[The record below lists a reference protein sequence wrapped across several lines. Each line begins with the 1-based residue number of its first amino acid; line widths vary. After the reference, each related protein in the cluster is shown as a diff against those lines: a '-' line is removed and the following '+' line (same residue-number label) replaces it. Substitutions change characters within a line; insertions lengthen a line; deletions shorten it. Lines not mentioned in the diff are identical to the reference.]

1 MFLLSL
7 PIDNQNIMDKEAKDF
22 LLREELERHLES
34 MSNVANGI
42 DPRQASKVVHPAP
55 VIMMSALM
63 GVFANCQTWN
73 EIADFAEARIDFL
86 RTFFPGL
93 EESPSHDTIRRFF
106 CLVNPIALENSYRS
120 WALSMRK
127 SMGMHLGQDAI
138 EELDEQEKADLGRQ
152 IAIDGK
158 TNSKA
163 MNERGKYDSEGFRI
177 NDTIPKPMEKLHI
190 VSAFLVDQ
198 CLSIGQEKVD
208 SKENE
213 IIAIPRLL
221 DSLELHDGDV
231 VTIDAIGTQK
241 DIVSKIIEKQ
251 ANYLLEV
258 KGNQPSLMER
268 IQDAMETIKRYRE
281 CEYVKEFTERV
292 ESHGLIVNRTCRTC
306 SDIYFL
312 GNIFREWEGIKTFG
326 CIDNWRID
334 KATGEDVT
342 ERHYF
347 ITSLENDP
355 KRILKFK
362 RKHWG
367 IENGLH
373 WQLDVTFNEDD
384 DRKRKNSA
392 QNYSLITKMTLN
404 ILKNHQHKDKKASIK
419 RKRMKAAWD
428 EDYLKS
434 LLIHW
439 LKAF

>member
-1 MFLLSL
+1 
-7 PIDNQNIMDKEAKDF
+7 MDKAVKDF
-22 LLREELERHLES
+22 LLRDDLERHLES
-34 MSNVANGI
+34 MSNAVNGI
-42 DPRQASKVVHPAP
+42 DPRQASKVIHPAP

-73 EIADFAEARIDFL
+73 EIADFAEARLDFL
-86 RTFFPGL
+86 RSFFPTL

-106 CLVNPIALENSYRS
+106 CLVSPSLLENSYRK
-120 WALSMRK
+120 WALSMREN
-127 SMGMHLGQDAI
+127 MGIHLQQDDTG
-138 EELDEQEKADLGRQ
+138 EVDEQQKEDFGRQ

-158 TNSKA
+158 TISKG

-177 NDTIPKPMEKLHI
+177 QEKNPKPMEKLHLL
-190 VSAFLVDQ
+190 SAFLVDQ
-198 CLSIGQEKVD
+198 CLSLGQEKVD

-221 DSLELHDGDV
+221 DSLELHEGDV
-231 VTIDAIGTQK
+231 ITIDAIGTQK
-241 DIVSKIIEKQ
+241 DIVSQIVEKQ
-251 ANYLLEV
+251 ADYLLEV
-258 KGNQPSLMER
+258 KGNQPALMEG
-268 IQDAMETIKRYRE
+268 IEVAMEAVRKYHE
-281 CEYVKEFTERV
+281 SEYVKEFSER
-292 ESHGLIVNRTCRTC
+292 EEGHGLIVNRTCRTC
-306 SDIYFL
+306 SDVYFL
-312 GNIFREWEGIKTFG
+312 GRIFKQWEGIRTFG
-326 CIDNWRID
+326 YIDNWRID
-334 KATGEDVT
+334 KATGKDVT

-434 LLIHW
+434 LLIAW

>member
-1 MFLLSL
+1 
-7 PIDNQNIMDKEAKDF
+7 MDKTAKDF
-22 LLREELERHLES
+22 LLREKLERHLGS
-34 MSNVANGI
+34 MSNVVNGI
-42 DPRQASKVVHPAP
+42 DPRQASKVIHPAP

-73 EIADFAEARIDFL
+73 EIADFAEARLDFL
-86 RTFFPGL
+86 RSFFPTL

-106 CLVNPIALENSYRS
+106 CLVSSSLLENSYRK
-120 WALSMRK
+120 WALSMREN
-127 SMGMHLGQDAI
+127 MGIHLEQDDAQ
-138 EELDEQEKADLGRQ
+138 EADEQQKEDFGRQ

-158 TNSKA
+158 TISKG

-177 NDTIPKPMEKLHI
+177 QEKNPKPMEKLHL

-198 CLSIGQEKVD
+198 CLSLGQEKVD

-221 DSLELHDGDV
+221 DCLELHEGDII
-231 VTIDAIGTQK
+231 TIDAIGTQK
-241 DIVSKIIEKQ
+241 DIVSQIIEKQ
-251 ANYLLEV
+251 ADYLLEV
-258 KGNQPSLMER
+258 KGNQPTLMES
-268 IQDAMETIKRYRE
+268 IEVAMEAVREYHE
-281 CEYVKEFTERV
+281 CEYVKEFSER
-292 ESHGLIVNRTCRTC
+292 EEGHGLIVNRTCRTC
-306 SDIYFL
+306 SDVYFL
-312 GNIFREWEGIKTFG
+312 GRIFKQWEGIRTFG
-326 CIDNWRID
+326 YIDNWRID
-334 KATGEDVT
+334 KSTGEDVT

-392 QNYSLITKMTLN
+392 QNYSLIAKMTLN

-434 LLIHW
+434 LLITW

>member
-1 MFLLSL
+1 
-7 PIDNQNIMDKEAKDF
+7 MDKTAKDF
-22 LLREELERHLES
+22 LLREKLERHLES
-34 MSNVANGI
+34 MSNVVNGI
-42 DPRQASKVVHPAP
+42 DPRQASKVIHPAP

-73 EIADFAEARIDFL
+73 EIADFAEARLDFL
-86 RTFFPGL
+86 RSFFPTL

-106 CLVNPIALENSYRS
+106 CLVSSSLLENSYRK
-120 WALSMRK
+120 WALSMREN
-127 SMGMHLGQDAI
+127 MGIHLEQDDAQ
-138 EELDEQEKADLGRQ
+138 EADEQQKEDFGRQ

-158 TNSKA
+158 TISKG
-163 MNERGKYDSEGFRI
+163 MNERGKYDNEGFRI
-177 NDTIPKPMEKLHI
+177 QEKNPKPMEKLHL

-198 CLSIGQEKVD
+198 CLSLGQEKVD

-221 DSLELHDGDV
+221 DCLELHEGDII
-231 VTIDAIGTQK
+231 TIDAIGTQK
-241 DIVSKIIEKQ
+241 DIVSQIIEKQ
-251 ANYLLEV
+251 ADYLLEV
-258 KGNQPSLMER
+258 KGNQPTLMES
-268 IQDAMETIKRYRE
+268 IEVAMEAVREYHE
-281 CEYVKEFTERV
+281 CEYVKEFSER
-292 ESHGLIVNRTCRTC
+292 EEGHGLIVNRTCRTC
-306 SDIYFL
+306 SDVYFL
-312 GNIFREWEGIKTFG
+312 GRIFKQWEGIRTFG
-326 CIDNWRID
+326 YIDNWRID
-334 KATGEDVT
+334 KSTGEDVT

-392 QNYSLITKMTLN
+392 QNYSLIAKMTLN

-434 LLIHW
+434 LLIAW

>member
-1 MFLLSL
+1 
-7 PIDNQNIMDKEAKDF
+7 MDKTAKDF
-22 LLREELERHLES
+22 LLREKLERHLES
-34 MSNVANGI
+34 MSNVVNGI
-42 DPRQASKVVHPAP
+42 DPRQASKVIHPAP

-73 EIADFAEARIDFL
+73 EIADFAEARLDFL
-86 RTFFPGL
+86 RSFFPTL

-106 CLVNPIALENSYRS
+106 CLVSSSLLENSYRK
-120 WALSMRK
+120 WALSMREN
-127 SMGMHLGQDAI
+127 MGIHLEQDDAQ
-138 EELDEQEKADLGRQ
+138 EADEQQKEDFGRQ

-158 TNSKA
+158 TISKG

-177 NDTIPKPMEKLHI
+177 QKKNPKPMEKLHL

-198 CLSIGQEKVD
+198 CLSLGQEKVD

-221 DSLELHDGDV
+221 DCLELHEGDII
-231 VTIDAIGTQK
+231 TIDAIGTQK
-241 DIVSKIIEKQ
+241 DIVSQIIEKQ
-251 ANYLLEV
+251 ADYLLEV
-258 KGNQPSLMER
+258 KGNQPTLMES
-268 IQDAMETIKRYRE
+268 IEVAMEAVREYHE
-281 CEYVKEFTERV
+281 CEYVKEFSER
-292 ESHGLIVNRTCRTC
+292 EEGHGLIVNRTCRTC
-306 SDIYFL
+306 SDVYFL
-312 GNIFREWEGIKTFG
+312 GRIFKQWEGIRTFG
-326 CIDNWRID
+326 YIDNWRID
-334 KATGEDVT
+334 KSTGEDVK

-392 QNYSLITKMTLN
+392 QNYSLIAKMTLN

-434 LLIHW
+434 LLMTW

>member
-1 MFLLSL
+1 MNR
-7 PIDNQNIMDKEAKDF
+7 IAKDF
-22 LLREELERHLES
+22 LLREELERHIES
-34 MSNVANGI
+34 MSEVVNDI
-42 DPRQASKVVHPAP
+42 DPRQLSKVVHPAP

-73 EIADFAEARIDFL
+73 EIADFAEARLDFL

-93 EESPSHDTIRRFF
+93 KESPSHDTIRRFF
-106 CLVNPIALENSYRS
+106 CLVNPAALEGSYRN
-120 WALSMRK
+120 WALSMRE
-127 SMGMHLGQDAI
+127 SMEMHLDPNRI
-138 EELDEQEKADLGRQ
+138 EELDEQEKADFGRQ

-177 NDTIPKPMEKLHI
+177 NDINSKPMEKLHI

-198 CLSIGQEKVD
+198 CLSIGQEKVE

-213 IIAIPRLL
+213 IVAIPRLL
-221 DSLELHDGDV
+221 DSLELHEGDV

-241 DIVSKIIEKQ
+241 EIVTKIIDKQ
-251 ANYLLEV
+251 ADYLLEV
-258 KGNQPSLMER
+258 KGNQPSLMES
-268 IQDAMETIKRYRE
+268 IQDAMEAVKRYRE
-281 CEYVKEFTERV
+281 CEYVKEFTQRD

-306 SDIYFL
+306 SDLYLL
-312 GNIFREWEGIKTFG
+312 GRIFKEWKGIKTFG
-326 CIDNWRID
+326 YIDNWRID

-384 DRKRKNSA
+384 DRKRKISA

-404 ILKNHQHKDKKASIK
+404 VLKNHQHKDKKASIK
-419 RKRMKAAWD
+419 RKRMKAAWE

-434 LLIHW
+434 LLIDW
-439 LKAF
+439 IKAF

>member
-1 MFLLSL
+1 
-7 PIDNQNIMDKEAKDF
+7 MDKTAKDF
-22 LLREELERHLES
+22 LLRDDLERHLES
-34 MSNVANGI
+34 MSNAVNGI
-42 DPRQASKVVHPAP
+42 DPRQASKVIHPAP

-73 EIADFAEARIDFL
+73 EIADFAEARLDFL
-86 RTFFPGL
+86 RSFFPTL

-106 CLVNPIALENSYRS
+106 CLVSPSLLENSYRK
-120 WALSMRK
+120 WALSMREN
-127 SMGMHLGQDAI
+127 MGIHL
-138 EELDEQEKADLGRQ
+138 ELDDTGEVDEQQKEDFGRQ

-158 TNSKA
+158 TISKG

-177 NDTIPKPMEKLHI
+177 QEKNPKPMEKLHLL
-190 VSAFLVDQ
+190 SAFLVDQ
-198 CLSIGQEKVD
+198 CLSLGQEKVD

-221 DSLELHDGDV
+221 DSLELHEGDV
-231 VTIDAIGTQK
+231 ITIDAIGTQK
-241 DIVSKIIEKQ
+241 DIVSQIIEKQ
-251 ANYLLEV
+251 ADYLLEV
-258 KGNQPSLMER
+258 KGNQPALMEG
-268 IQDAMETIKRYRE
+268 IEVAMEAVRKYHE
-281 CEYVKEFTERV
+281 SEYVKEFSER
-292 ESHGLIVNRTCRTC
+292 EEGHGLIVNRTCRTC
-306 SDIYFL
+306 SDVYFL
-312 GNIFREWEGIKTFG
+312 GKIFKQWEGIRTFG
-326 CIDNWRID
+326 YIDNWRID
-334 KATGEDVT
+334 KATGKDVT

-355 KRILKFK
+355 QRILKFK

-434 LLIHW
+434 LLIAW

>member
-1 MFLLSL
+1 
-7 PIDNQNIMDKEAKDF
+7 MDKTAKDF
-22 LLREELERHLES
+22 LLRDDLERHLES
-34 MSNVANGI
+34 MSNAVNGI
-42 DPRQASKVVHPAP
+42 DPRQASKVIHPAP

-73 EIADFAEARIDFL
+73 EIADFAEARLDFL
-86 RTFFPGL
+86 RSFFPTL

-106 CLVNPIALENSYRS
+106 CLVSPSLLENSYRK
-120 WALSMRK
+120 WALSMREN
-127 SMGMHLGQDAI
+127 MGIHLGLDDKG
-138 EELDEQEKADLGRQ
+138 EVDEQQKEDLGRQ

-158 TNSKA
+158 TISKG

-177 NDTIPKPMEKLHI
+177 QEKNPKPMEKLHL

-198 CLSIGQEKVD
+198 CLSLGQEKVD

-221 DSLELHDGDV
+221 DCLELHEGDII
-231 VTIDAIGTQK
+231 TIDAIGTQK
-241 DIVSKIIEKQ
+241 DIVSQIIEKQ
-251 ANYLLEV
+251 ADYLLEV
-258 KGNQPSLMER
+258 KGNQPTLMES
-268 IQDAMETIKRYRE
+268 IEVAMEAVREYHE
-281 CEYVKEFTERV
+281 CEYVKEFSER
-292 ESHGLIVNRTCRTC
+292 EEGHGLIVNRTCRTC
-306 SDIYFL
+306 SDVYFL
-312 GNIFREWEGIKTFG
+312 GRIFKQWEGIRTFG
-326 CIDNWRID
+326 YIDNWRID
-334 KATGEDVT
+334 KSTGEDVT

-392 QNYSLITKMTLN
+392 QNYSLIAKMTLN

-428 EDYLKS
+428 ENYLKI
-434 LLIHW
+434 LLIDW

>member
-1 MFLLSL
+1 
-7 PIDNQNIMDKEAKDF
+7 MDKTTKDF
-22 LLREELERHLES
+22 LLRDDFERHLES
-34 MSNVANGI
+34 MSNAVNGI
-42 DPRQASKVVHPAP
+42 DPRQASKVIHPAP

-73 EIADFAEARIDFL
+73 EIADFAEARLDFL
-86 RTFFPGL
+86 RSFFPAL
-93 EESPSHDTIRRFF
+93 KESPSHDTIRRFF
-106 CLVNPIALENSYRS
+106 CLVSPSLLENSYRK
-120 WALSMRK
+120 WALSMREN
-127 SMGMHLGQDAI
+127 MGIHLEQDDTG
-138 EELDEQEKADLGRQ
+138 EVDEQQKEDFGRQ

-158 TNSKA
+158 TISKG

-177 NDTIPKPMEKLHI
+177 QEKNPKPMEKLHLL
-190 VSAFLVDQ
+190 SAFLVDQ
-198 CLSIGQEKVD
+198 CLSLGQEKVD

-221 DSLELHDGDV
+221 DSLELHEGDV
-231 VTIDAIGTQK
+231 ITIDAIGTQK
-241 DIVSKIIEKQ
+241 EIVSQIVGKQ
-251 ANYLLEV
+251 ADYLLEV
-258 KGNQPSLMER
+258 KGNQPALMEG
-268 IQDAMETIKRYRE
+268 IKVAMEAVKKYHE
-281 CEYVKEFTERV
+281 SEYVKEFSER
-292 ESHGLIVNRTCRTC
+292 EEGHGLIVNRTCRTC
-306 SDIYFL
+306 SDVYFL
-312 GNIFREWEGIKTFG
+312 GRIFRQWEGIRTFG
-326 CIDNWRID
+326 YIDNWRID
-334 KATGEDVT
+334 KATGKDVT

-434 LLIHW
+434 LLIAW

>member
-1 MFLLSL
+1 
-7 PIDNQNIMDKEAKDF
+7 MDKTAKDF
-22 LLREELERHLES
+22 LLREKLERHLES
-34 MSNVANGI
+34 MSNVVNGI
-42 DPRQASKVVHPAP
+42 DPRQASKVIHPAP

-73 EIADFAEARIDFL
+73 EIADFAEARLDFL
-86 RTFFPGL
+86 RSFFPTL

-106 CLVNPIALENSYRS
+106 CLVSSSLLENSYRK
-120 WALSMRK
+120 WALSMREN
-127 SMGMHLGQDAI
+127 MGIHLEQDDTG
-138 EELDEQEKADLGRQ
+138 EVDEQQKEDFGRQ

-158 TNSKA
+158 TISKG

-177 NDTIPKPMEKLHI
+177 QEKNPKPMEKLHL

-198 CLSIGQEKVD
+198 CLSLGQEKVD

-221 DSLELHDGDV
+221 DCLELHEGDII
-231 VTIDAIGTQK
+231 TIDAIGTQK
-241 DIVSKIIEKQ
+241 DIVSQIIEKQ
-251 ANYLLEV
+251 ADYLLEV
-258 KGNQPSLMER
+258 KGNQPTLMES
-268 IQDAMETIKRYRE
+268 IEVAMEAVREYHE
-281 CEYVKEFTERV
+281 CEYVKEFSER
-292 ESHGLIVNRTCRTC
+292 EEGHGLIVNRTCRTC
-306 SDIYFL
+306 SDVYFL
-312 GNIFREWEGIKTFG
+312 GRIFKQWEGIRTFG
-326 CIDNWRID
+326 YIDNWRID
-334 KATGEDVT
+334 KSTGEDVT

-392 QNYSLITKMTLN
+392 QNYSLIAKMTLN

-434 LLIHW
+434 LIIAW

>member
-1 MFLLSL
+1 
-7 PIDNQNIMDKEAKDF
+7 MDKTAKDF
-22 LLREELERHLES
+22 LLRDDLERHLES
-34 MSNVANGI
+34 MSNAVNGI
-42 DPRQASKVVHPAP
+42 DPRQASKVIHPAP

-73 EIADFAEARIDFL
+73 EIADFAEARLDFL
-86 RTFFPGL
+86 RSFFPTL

-106 CLVNPIALENSYRS
+106 CLVSPSLLENSYRK
-120 WALSMRK
+120 WALSMREN
-127 SMGMHLGQDAI
+127 MGIHLQQDDTG
-138 EELDEQEKADLGRQ
+138 EVDEQQKEDFGRQ

-158 TNSKA
+158 TISKG

-177 NDTIPKPMEKLHI
+177 QEKNPKPMEKLHLL
-190 VSAFLVDQ
+190 SAFLVDQ
-198 CLSIGQEKVD
+198 CLSLGQEKVD

-221 DSLELHDGDV
+221 DCLELHEGDII
-231 VTIDAIGTQK
+231 TIDAIGTQK
-241 DIVSKIIEKQ
+241 DIVSQIVEKQ
-251 ANYLLEV
+251 ADYLLEV
-258 KGNQPSLMER
+258 KGNQPALMEG
-268 IQDAMETIKRYRE
+268 IEVAMEAVKKYRE
-281 CEYVKEFTERV
+281 SEYVKEFSER
-292 ESHGLIVNRTCRTC
+292 EEGHGLIVNRTCRTC
-306 SDIYFL
+306 SDVYFL
-312 GNIFREWEGIKTFG
+312 GRIFKQWEGIRTFG
-326 CIDNWRID
+326 YIDNWRID
-334 KATGEDVT
+334 KSTGEDVT

-392 QNYSLITKMTLN
+392 QNYSLIAKMTLN

-434 LLIHW
+434 LLITW

>member
-1 MFLLSL
+1 MSRV
-7 PIDNQNIMDKEAKDF
+7 AKDF
-22 LLREELERHLES
+22 LLREELERHIES
-34 MSNVANGI
+34 MSEVVNDI
-42 DPRQASKVVHPAP
+42 DPRQLSKVVHPAP

-73 EIADFAEARIDFL
+73 EIADFAEARLDFL

-93 EESPSHDTIRRFF
+93 KESPSHDTIRRFF
-106 CLVNPIALENSYRS
+106 CLVNPAALEGSYRN
-120 WALSMRK
+120 WAMSMRE
-127 SMGMHLGQDAI
+127 SMEMHLAPNRI
-138 EELDEQEKADLGRQ
+138 EELDEQEKADFGRQ

-177 NDTIPKPMEKLHI
+177 NDINSKPMEKLHI

-198 CLSIGQEKVD
+198 CLSIGQEKVE

-213 IIAIPRLL
+213 IVAIPRLL
-221 DSLELHDGDV
+221 DSLELHEGDV

-241 DIVSKIIEKQ
+241 EIVTKIIDKQ
-251 ANYLLEV
+251 ADYLLEV
-258 KGNQPSLMER
+258 KGNQPSLMES
-268 IQDAMETIKRYRE
+268 IQDAMEAVKRYRE
-281 CEYVKEFTERV
+281 CEYVKEFTQRD

-306 SDIYFL
+306 SDLYFL
-312 GNIFREWEGIKTFG
+312 GRIFKEWEGIKTFG
-326 CIDNWRID
+326 YIDNWRID

-347 ITSLENDP
+347 ITSLGNDP

-373 WQLDVTFNEDD
+373 WQLDVTFNEDN
-384 DRKRKNSA
+384 DRKRKISA

-404 ILKNHQHKDKKASIK
+404 VLKNHQHKDKKASIK
-419 RKRMKAAWD
+419 RKRMKAAWE

-434 LLIHW
+434 LLIDW
-439 LKAF
+439 IKAF

>member
-1 MFLLSL
+1 M
-7 PIDNQNIMDKEAKDF
+7 NKTAKDF
-22 LLREELERHLES
+22 LVREKLERHLES
-34 MSNVANGI
+34 MSNVVNGI
-42 DPRQASKVVHPAP
+42 DPRQASKVIHPAP

-73 EIADFAEARIDFL
+73 EIADFAEARLDFL
-86 RTFFPGL
+86 RSFFPTL

-106 CLVNPIALENSYRS
+106 CLVSSSLLENSYRK
-120 WALSMRK
+120 WALSMREN
-127 SMGMHLGQDAI
+127 MGIHLEQDDAQ
-138 EELDEQEKADLGRQ
+138 EADEQQKEDFGRQ

-158 TNSKA
+158 TISKG
-163 MNERGKYDSEGFRI
+163 MNERGKYDSEGVRI
-177 NDTIPKPMEKLHI
+177 QEKTPKPMEKLHL

-198 CLSIGQEKVD
+198 CLSLGQEKVD

-221 DSLELHDGDV
+221 DCLELHEGDII
-231 VTIDAIGTQK
+231 TIDAIGTQK
-241 DIVSKIIEKQ
+241 DIVSQIIEKQ
-251 ANYLLEV
+251 ADYLLEV
-258 KGNQPSLMER
+258 KGNQPTLMES
-268 IQDAMETIKRYRE
+268 IEVAMEAVREYHE
-281 CEYVKEFTERV
+281 CEYVKEFSER
-292 ESHGLIVNRTCRTC
+292 EEGHGLIVNRTCRTC
-306 SDIYFL
+306 SDVYFL
-312 GNIFREWEGIKTFG
+312 GRIFKQWEGIRTFG
-326 CIDNWRID
+326 YIDNWRID
-334 KATGEDVT
+334 KSTGEDVT

-392 QNYSLITKMTLN
+392 QNYSLIAKMTLN

-434 LLIHW
+434 LLMTW

>member
-1 MFLLSL
+1 
-7 PIDNQNIMDKEAKDF
+7 MDKTAKDF
-22 LLREELERHLES
+22 LLREKLERHLES
-34 MSNVANGI
+34 MSNVVNGI
-42 DPRQASKVVHPAP
+42 DPRQASKVIHPAP

-73 EIADFAEARIDFL
+73 EIADFAEARLDFL
-86 RTFFPGL
+86 RSFFPTL

-106 CLVNPIALENSYRS
+106 CLVSSSLLENSYRK
-120 WALSMRK
+120 WALSMREN
-127 SMGMHLGQDAI
+127 MGIHLEQDDTG
-138 EELDEQEKADLGRQ
+138 EVDEQQKEDFGRQ

-158 TNSKA
+158 TISKG

-177 NDTIPKPMEKLHI
+177 QEKNPKPMEKLHL

-198 CLSIGQEKVD
+198 CLSLGQEKVD

-221 DSLELHDGDV
+221 DCLELHEGDII
-231 VTIDAIGTQK
+231 TIDAIGTQK
-241 DIVSKIIEKQ
+241 DIVSQIIEKQ
-251 ANYLLEV
+251 ADYLLEV
-258 KGNQPSLMER
+258 KGNQPTLMES
-268 IQDAMETIKRYRE
+268 IEVAMEAVREYHE
-281 CEYVKEFTERV
+281 CEYVKEFSER
-292 ESHGLIVNRTCRTC
+292 EEGHGLIVNRTCRTC
-306 SDIYFL
+306 SDVYFL
-312 GNIFREWEGIKTFG
+312 GRIFKQWEGIRTFG
-326 CIDNWRID
+326 YIDNWRID
-334 KATGEDVT
+334 KSTGEDVT

-392 QNYSLITKMTLN
+392 QNYSLIAKMTLN

-434 LLIHW
+434 LLMTW

>member
-1 MFLLSL
+1 
-7 PIDNQNIMDKEAKDF
+7 MDKIAKDF
-22 LLREELERHLES
+22 LLQEELEKHIES
-34 MSNVANGI
+34 MSEVVNGI
-42 DPRQASKVVHPAP
+42 DPRQSSKVIHPAP

-63 GVFANCQTWN
+63 GVFSNCQTWN
-73 EIADFAEARIDFL
+73 EIADFAEARIGFL
-86 RTFFPGL
+86 RTFFPEL
-93 EESPSHDTIRRFF
+93 KESPSHDTIRRFF
-106 CLVNPIALENSYRS
+106 CLVSHVALENSYRA
-120 WALSMRK
+120 WALSMREN
-127 SMGMHLGQDAI
+127 MGMCPDPNRI
-138 EELDEQEKADLGRQ
+138 KELDEQEKADFGRQ

-177 NDTIPKPMEKLHI
+177 NDKNPKPMEKLHI

-198 CLSIGQEKVD
+198 CLSIGQEKVE

-213 IIAIPRLL
+213 IVAIPRLL
-221 DSLELHDGDV
+221 DSLELHEGDV

-241 DIVSKIIEKQ
+241 EIVTKIIDKQ
-251 ANYLLEV
+251 ADYLLEV
-258 KGNQPSLMER
+258 KGNQPSLMES
-268 IQDAMETIKRYRE
+268 IQDAMEAVKRYRE
-281 CEYVKEFTERV
+281 CEYVKEFTQRD

-306 SDIYFL
+306 SDLYFL
-312 GNIFREWEGIKTFG
+312 GRIFKEWEGIKTFG
-326 CIDNWRID
+326 YIDNWRID

-404 ILKNHQHKDKKASIK
+404 VLKNHQHKDKKASVK

-434 LLIHW
+434 LLIAW

>member
-1 MFLLSL
+1 
-7 PIDNQNIMDKEAKDF
+7 MDKTAKDF
-22 LLREELERHLES
+22 LLREKLERHLES
-34 MSNVANGI
+34 MSNVVNGI
-42 DPRQASKVVHPAP
+42 DPRQASKVIHPAP

-73 EIADFAEARIDFL
+73 EIADFAEARLDFL
-86 RTFFPGL
+86 RSFFPTL

-106 CLVNPIALENSYRS
+106 CLVSSSLLENSYRK
-120 WALSMRK
+120 WALSMREN
-127 SMGMHLGQDAI
+127 MGIHLEQDDAQ
-138 EELDEQEKADLGRQ
+138 EADEQQKEDFGRQ

-158 TNSKA
+158 TISKG

-177 NDTIPKPMEKLHI
+177 QEKNPKPMEKLHL

-198 CLSIGQEKVD
+198 CLSLGQEKVD

-221 DSLELHDGDV
+221 DCLELHEGDII
-231 VTIDAIGTQK
+231 TIDAIGTQK
-241 DIVSKIIEKQ
+241 DIVSQIIEKQ
-251 ANYLLEV
+251 ADYLLEV
-258 KGNQPSLMER
+258 KGNQPTLMES
-268 IQDAMETIKRYRE
+268 IEVAMEAVREYHE
-281 CEYVKEFTERV
+281 CEYVKEFSER
-292 ESHGLIVNRTCRTC
+292 EEGHGLIVNRTCRTC
-306 SDIYFL
+306 SDVYFL
-312 GNIFREWEGIKTFG
+312 GRIFKQWEGIRTFG
-326 CIDNWRID
+326 YIDNWRID
-334 KATGEDVT
+334 KSTGEDVT

-392 QNYSLITKMTLN
+392 QNYSLIAKMTLN

-434 LLIHW
+434 LLMTW

>member
-1 MFLLSL
+1 
-7 PIDNQNIMDKEAKDF
+7 MDKTAKDF
-22 LLREELERHLES
+22 LLREKLERHLES
-34 MSNVANGI
+34 MSNVVNGI
-42 DPRQASKVVHPAP
+42 DPRQASKVIHPAP

-73 EIADFAEARIDFL
+73 EIADFAEARLDFL
-86 RTFFPGL
+86 RSFFPTL

-106 CLVNPIALENSYRS
+106 CLVSSSLLENSYRK
-120 WALSMRK
+120 WALSMREN
-127 SMGMHLGQDAI
+127 MGIHLEQDDAQ
-138 EELDEQEKADLGRQ
+138 EADEQQKEDFGRQ

-158 TNSKA
+158 TISKG
-163 MNERGKYDSEGFRI
+163 MNERGKYDNEGFRI
-177 NDTIPKPMEKLHI
+177 QEKNPKPMEKLHL

-198 CLSIGQEKVD
+198 CLSLGQEKVD

-221 DSLELHDGDV
+221 DCLELHEGDII
-231 VTIDAIGTQK
+231 TIDAIGTQK
-241 DIVSKIIEKQ
+241 DIVSQIIEKQ
-251 ANYLLEV
+251 ADYLLEV
-258 KGNQPSLMER
+258 KGNQPTLMES
-268 IQDAMETIKRYRE
+268 IEVAMEAVREYHE
-281 CEYVKEFTERV
+281 CEYVKEFSER
-292 ESHGLIVNRTCRTC
+292 EEGHGLIVNRTCRTC
-306 SDIYFL
+306 SDVYFL
-312 GNIFREWEGIKTFG
+312 GRIFKQWEGIRTFG
-326 CIDNWRID
+326 YIDNWRID
-334 KATGEDVT
+334 KSTGEDVT

-367 IENGLH
+367 IDNGLH

-392 QNYSLITKMTLN
+392 QNYSLIAKMTLN

-434 LLIHW
+434 LLMTW

>member
-1 MFLLSL
+1 
-7 PIDNQNIMDKEAKDF
+7 MDKTAKDF
-22 LLREELERHLES
+22 LLREKLERHLES
-34 MSNVANGI
+34 MSNVVNGI
-42 DPRQASKVVHPAP
+42 DPRQASKVIHPAP

-73 EIADFAEARIDFL
+73 EIADFAEARLDFL
-86 RTFFPGL
+86 RSFFPTL

-106 CLVNPIALENSYRS
+106 CLVSSSLLENSYRK
-120 WALSMRK
+120 WALSMREN
-127 SMGMHLGQDAI
+127 MGIHLEQDDAQ
-138 EELDEQEKADLGRQ
+138 EADEQQKEDFGRQ

-158 TNSKA
+158 TISKG

-177 NDTIPKPMEKLHI
+177 QEKNSKPMEKLHL

-198 CLSIGQEKVD
+198 CLSLGQEKVD

-221 DSLELHDGDV
+221 DCLELHEGDII
-231 VTIDAIGTQK
+231 TIDAIGTQK
-241 DIVSKIIEKQ
+241 DIVSQIIEKQ
-251 ANYLLEV
+251 ADYLLEV
-258 KGNQPSLMER
+258 KGNQPTLMES
-268 IQDAMETIKRYRE
+268 IEVAMEAVREYHE
-281 CEYVKEFTERV
+281 CEYVKEFSER
-292 ESHGLIVNRTCRTC
+292 EEGHGLIVNRTCRTC
-306 SDIYFL
+306 SDVYFL
-312 GNIFREWEGIKTFG
+312 GRIFKQWEGIRTFG
-326 CIDNWRID
+326 YIDNWRID
-334 KATGEDVT
+334 KSTGEDVT

-392 QNYSLITKMTLN
+392 QNYSLIAKMTLN

-434 LLIHW
+434 LLMSW

>member
-1 MFLLSL
+1 
-7 PIDNQNIMDKEAKDF
+7 MDKTAKDF
-22 LLREELERHLES
+22 LLREKLERHLES
-34 MSNVANGI
+34 MSNVVNGI
-42 DPRQASKVVHPAP
+42 DPRQASKVIHPAP

-73 EIADFAEARIDFL
+73 EIADFAEARLDFL
-86 RTFFPGL
+86 RSFFPTL

-106 CLVNPIALENSYRS
+106 CLVSSSLLENSYRK
-120 WALSMRK
+120 WALSMREN
-127 SMGMHLGQDAI
+127 MGIHLEQDDAQ
-138 EELDEQEKADLGRQ
+138 EADEQQKEDFGRQ

-158 TNSKA
+158 TISKG

-177 NDTIPKPMEKLHI
+177 QEKNPKPMEKLHL

-198 CLSIGQEKVD
+198 CLSLGQEKVD

-221 DSLELHDGDV
+221 DCLELHEGDII
-231 VTIDAIGTQK
+231 TIDAIGTQK
-241 DIVSKIIEKQ
+241 DIVLQIIEKQ
-251 ANYLLEV
+251 ADYLLEV
-258 KGNQPSLMER
+258 KGNQPTLMES
-268 IQDAMETIKRYRE
+268 IEVAMEAVREYHE
-281 CEYVKEFTERV
+281 CEYVKEFSER
-292 ESHGLIVNRTCRTC
+292 EEGHGLIVNRTCRTC
-306 SDIYFL
+306 SDVYFL
-312 GNIFREWEGIKTFG
+312 GRIFKQWEGIRTFG
-326 CIDNWRID
+326 YIDNWRID
-334 KATGEDVT
+334 KSTGEDVT

-392 QNYSLITKMTLN
+392 QNYSLIAKMTLN

-428 EDYLKS
+428 ENYLKI
-434 LLIHW
+434 LLIDW

>member
-1 MFLLSL
+1 
-7 PIDNQNIMDKEAKDF
+7 MDKTAKDF
-22 LLREELERHLES
+22 LLREKLERHLES
-34 MSNVANGI
+34 MSNVVNGI
-42 DPRQASKVVHPAP
+42 DPRQASKVIHPAP

-73 EIADFAEARIDFL
+73 EIADFAEARLDFL
-86 RTFFPGL
+86 RSFFPTL

-106 CLVNPIALENSYRS
+106 CLVSSSLLVNSYRK
-120 WALSMRK
+120 WALSMREN
-127 SMGMHLGQDAI
+127 MGIHLEQDDAQ
-138 EELDEQEKADLGRQ
+138 EADEQQKEDFGRQ

-158 TNSKA
+158 TISKG
-163 MNERGKYDSEGFRI
+163 MNEREKYDSEGFRI
-177 NDTIPKPMEKLHI
+177 QEKNPKPMEKLHL

-198 CLSIGQEKVD
+198 CLSLGQEKVD

-221 DSLELHDGDV
+221 DCLELHEGDII
-231 VTIDAIGTQK
+231 TIDAIGTQK
-241 DIVSKIIEKQ
+241 DIVSQIIEKQ
-251 ANYLLEV
+251 ADYLLEV
-258 KGNQPSLMER
+258 KGNQPTLMES
-268 IQDAMETIKRYRE
+268 IEVAMEAVREYHE
-281 CEYVKEFTERV
+281 CEYVKEFSER
-292 ESHGLIVNRTCRTC
+292 EEGHGLIVNRTCRTC
-306 SDIYFL
+306 SDVYFL
-312 GNIFREWEGIKTFG
+312 GRIFKQWEGIRTFG
-326 CIDNWRID
+326 YIDNWRID
-334 KATGEDVT
+334 KSTGEDVT

-392 QNYSLITKMTLN
+392 QNYSLIAKMTLN

-434 LLIHW
+434 LLMTW

>member
-1 MFLLSL
+1 
-7 PIDNQNIMDKEAKDF
+7 MDKTAKDF
-22 LLREELERHLES
+22 LLRDDLERHLES
-34 MSNVANGI
+34 MSNAVNGI
-42 DPRQASKVVHPAP
+42 DPRQASKVIHPAP

-73 EIADFAEARIDFL
+73 EIADFAEARLDFL
-86 RTFFPGL
+86 RSFFPTL
-93 EESPSHDTIRRFF
+93 KESPSHDTIRRFF
-106 CLVNPIALENSYRS
+106 CLVSPSLLENSYRK
-120 WALSMRK
+120 WALSMREN
-127 SMGMHLGQDAI
+127 MGIHLEQEDTG
-138 EELDEQEKADLGRQ
+138 EVDEQQKEDFGRQ

-158 TNSKA
+158 TISKG

-177 NDTIPKPMEKLHI
+177 QEKNPKPMEKLHLL
-190 VSAFLVDQ
+190 SAFLVDQ
-198 CLSIGQEKVD
+198 CLSLGQEKVD

-221 DSLELHDGDV
+221 DSLELHEGDV
-231 VTIDAIGTQK
+231 ITIDAIGTQK
-241 DIVSKIIEKQ
+241 DIVSQIVEKQ
-251 ANYLLEV
+251 ADYLLEV
-258 KGNQPSLMER
+258 KGNQPALMEG
-268 IQDAMETIKRYRE
+268 IEVAMEAVRKYHE
-281 CEYVKEFTERV
+281 SEYVKEFSER
-292 ESHGLIVNRTCRTC
+292 EEGHGLIVNRTCRTC
-306 SDIYFL
+306 SDVYFW
-312 GNIFREWEGIKTFG
+312 GRIFRQWEGIRTFG
-326 CIDNWRID
+326 YIDNWRID
-334 KATGEDVT
+334 KATGKDVT

-355 KRILKFK
+355 QRILKFK

-434 LLIHW
+434 LLIAW

>member
-1 MFLLSL
+1 
-7 PIDNQNIMDKEAKDF
+7 MDKIAKDF
-22 LLREELERHLES
+22 LLREKLERHLES
-34 MSNVANGI
+34 MSNVVNGI
-42 DPRQASKVVHPAP
+42 DPRQASKVIHPAP

-73 EIADFAEARIDFL
+73 EIADFAEARLDFL
-86 RTFFPGL
+86 RSFFPTL

-106 CLVNPIALENSYRS
+106 CLVSSSLLENSYRK
-120 WALSMRK
+120 WALSMREN
-127 SMGMHLGQDAI
+127 MGIHLEQDDAQ
-138 EELDEQEKADLGRQ
+138 EADEQQKEDFGRQ

-158 TNSKA
+158 TISKG

-177 NDTIPKPMEKLHI
+177 QEKNPKPMEKLHL

-198 CLSIGQEKVD
+198 CLSLGQEKVD

-221 DSLELHDGDV
+221 DCLELHEGDII
-231 VTIDAIGTQK
+231 TIDAIGTQK
-241 DIVSKIIEKQ
+241 DIVSQIIEKQ
-251 ANYLLEV
+251 ADYLLEV
-258 KGNQPSLMER
+258 KGNQPTLMES
-268 IQDAMETIKRYRE
+268 IEVAMEAVREYHE
-281 CEYVKEFTERV
+281 CEYVKEFSER
-292 ESHGLIVNRTCRTC
+292 EEGHGLIVNRTCRTC
-306 SDIYFL
+306 SDVYFL
-312 GNIFREWEGIKTFG
+312 GRIFKQWEGIRTFG
-326 CIDNWRID
+326 YIDNWRID
-334 KATGEDVT
+334 KSTGEDVT

-392 QNYSLITKMTLN
+392 QNYSLIAKMTLN

-434 LLIHW
+434 LLITW

>member
-1 MFLLSL
+1 
-7 PIDNQNIMDKEAKDF
+7 MDKTIKDF
-22 LLREELERHLES
+22 LLRDDLERHLES
-34 MSNVANGI
+34 MSNAVNGI
-42 DPRQASKVVHPAP
+42 DPRQASKVIHPAP

-73 EIADFAEARIDFL
+73 EIADFAVARLDFL
-86 RTFFPGL
+86 RSFFPTL

-106 CLVNPIALENSYRS
+106 CLVSPSLLENSYRK
-120 WALSMRK
+120 WALSMREN
-127 SMGMHLGQDAI
+127 MGIHLGQDDTG
-138 EELDEQEKADLGRQ
+138 EVDEQQKEDFGRQ

-158 TNSKA
+158 TISKG

-177 NDTIPKPMEKLHI
+177 QEKNPKPMEKLHLL
-190 VSAFLVDQ
+190 SAFLVDQ
-198 CLSIGQEKVD
+198 CLSLGQEKVD

-221 DSLELHDGDV
+221 DSLELHEGDV
-231 VTIDAIGTQK
+231 ITIDAIGTQK
-241 DIVSKIIEKQ
+241 DIVSQIVEKQ
-251 ANYLLEV
+251 ADYLLEV
-258 KGNQPSLMER
+258 KGNQPALMEG
-268 IQDAMETIKRYRE
+268 IEVAMEAVRKYHE
-281 CEYVKEFTERV
+281 SEYVKEFSER
-292 ESHGLIVNRTCRTC
+292 EEGHGLIVNRTCRTC
-306 SDIYFL
+306 SDVYFL
-312 GNIFREWEGIKTFG
+312 GRIFKQWEGIRTFG
-326 CIDNWRID
+326 YIDNWRID
-334 KATGEDVT
+334 KATGKDVT

-434 LLIHW
+434 LLIAW

>member
-1 MFLLSL
+1 
-7 PIDNQNIMDKEAKDF
+7 MDKTAKDF
-22 LLREELERHLES
+22 LLREKLERHLES
-34 MSNVANGI
+34 MSNVVNGI
-42 DPRQASKVVHPAP
+42 DPRQASKVIHPAP

-73 EIADFAEARIDFL
+73 EIADFAEARLDFL
-86 RTFFPGL
+86 RSFFPTL

-106 CLVNPIALENSYRS
+106 CLVSSSLLENSYRK
-120 WALSMRK
+120 WALSMREN
-127 SMGMHLGQDAI
+127 MGIHLEQEDTG
-138 EELDEQEKADLGRQ
+138 EVDEQQKEDFGRQ

-158 TNSKA
+158 TISKG

-177 NDTIPKPMEKLHI
+177 QEKNPKPMEKLHLL
-190 VSAFLVDQ
+190 SAFLVDQ
-198 CLSIGQEKVD
+198 CLSLGQEKVD

-221 DSLELHDGDV
+221 DSLELHEGDV

-241 DIVSKIIEKQ
+241 DIVSQIIEKQ
-251 ANYLLEV
+251 ADYLLEV
-258 KGNQPSLMER
+258 KGNQPTLMES
-268 IQDAMETIKRYRE
+268 IEVAMEAVREYHE
-281 CEYVKEFTERV
+281 CEYVKEFSER
-292 ESHGLIVNRTCRTC
+292 EEGHGLIVNRTCRTC
-306 SDIYFL
+306 SDVYFL
-312 GNIFREWEGIKTFG
+312 GRIFKQWEGIRTFG
-326 CIDNWRID
+326 YIDNWRID
-334 KATGEDVT
+334 KSTGEDVT

-392 QNYSLITKMTLN
+392 QNYSLIAKMTLN

-434 LLIHW
+434 LLMSW

>member
-1 MFLLSL
+1 
-7 PIDNQNIMDKEAKDF
+7 MDKTTKDF
-22 LLREELERHLES
+22 LLRDDLERHLES
-34 MSNVANGI
+34 MSNVVNGI
-42 DPRQASKVVHPAP
+42 DPRQASKVIHPAP

-73 EIADFAEARIDFL
+73 EIADFAEARLDFL
-86 RTFFPGL
+86 RSFFPTL

-106 CLVNPIALENSYRS
+106 CLVSSSLLENSYRK
-120 WALSMRK
+120 WALSMREN
-127 SMGMHLGQDAI
+127 MGIHLEQDDAQ
-138 EELDEQEKADLGRQ
+138 EADEQQKEDFGRQ

-158 TNSKA
+158 TISKG

-177 NDTIPKPMEKLHI
+177 QEKNPKPMEKLHLL
-190 VSAFLVDQ
+190 SAFLVDQ
-198 CLSIGQEKVD
+198 CLSLGQEKVD

-221 DSLELHDGDV
+221 DCLELHEGDII
-231 VTIDAIGTQK
+231 TIDAIGTQK
-241 DIVSKIIEKQ
+241 DIISQIIEKQ
-251 ANYLLEV
+251 ADYLLEV
-258 KGNQPSLMER
+258 KGNQPTLMES
-268 IQDAMETIKRYRE
+268 IEVAMEAVREYHE
-281 CEYVKEFTERV
+281 CEYVKEFSER
-292 ESHGLIVNRTCRTC
+292 EEGHGLIVNRTCRTC
-306 SDIYFL
+306 SDVYFL
-312 GNIFREWEGIKTFG
+312 GRIFKQWEGIRTFG
-326 CIDNWRID
+326 YIDNWRID
-334 KATGEDVT
+334 KSTGEDVT

-392 QNYSLITKMTLN
+392 QNYSLIAKMTLN

-428 EDYLKS
+428 ENYLKI
-434 LLIHW
+434 LLIDW

>member
-1 MFLLSL
+1 MSRV
-7 PIDNQNIMDKEAKDF
+7 AKDF
-22 LLREELERHLES
+22 LLREELERHIES
-34 MSNVANGI
+34 MSEVVNDI
-42 DPRQASKVVHPAP
+42 DPRQLSKVVHPAP

-73 EIADFAEARIDFL
+73 EIADFAEARLDFL

-93 EESPSHDTIRRFF
+93 KESPSHDTIRRFF
-106 CLVNPIALENSYRS
+106 CLVNPAALEGSYRN
-120 WALSMRK
+120 WALSMRE
-127 SMGMHLGQDAI
+127 SMEMHLDPNRI
-138 EELDEQEKADLGRQ
+138 EELDEQEKADFGRQ

-177 NDTIPKPMEKLHI
+177 NDINSKPMEKLHI

-198 CLSIGQEKVD
+198 CLSIGQEKVE

-213 IIAIPRLL
+213 IVAIPRLL
-221 DSLELHDGDV
+221 DSLELHEGDV

-241 DIVSKIIEKQ
+241 EIVTKIIDKQ
-251 ANYLLEV
+251 ADYLLEV
-258 KGNQPSLMER
+258 KGNQPSLMES
-268 IQDAMETIKRYRE
+268 IQDAMEAVKRYRE
-281 CEYVKEFTERV
+281 CEYVKEFTQRD

-306 SDIYFL
+306 SDLYLL
-312 GNIFREWEGIKTFG
+312 GRIFKEWKGIKTFG
-326 CIDNWRID
+326 YIDNWRID

-384 DRKRKNSA
+384 DRKRKISA

-404 ILKNHQHKDKKASIK
+404 VLKNHQHKDKKASIK
-419 RKRMKAAWD
+419 RKRMKAAWE

-434 LLIHW
+434 LLIDW
-439 LKAF
+439 IKAF

>member
-1 MFLLSL
+1 
-7 PIDNQNIMDKEAKDF
+7 MDKTAKDF
-22 LLREELERHLES
+22 LLREKLERHLES
-34 MSNVANGI
+34 MSNVVNGI
-42 DPRQASKVVHPAP
+42 DPRQASKVIHPAP

-73 EIADFAEARIDFL
+73 EIADFAEARLDFL
-86 RTFFPGL
+86 RSFFPTL

-106 CLVNPIALENSYRS
+106 CLVSSSLLENSYRK
-120 WALSMRK
+120 WALSMREN
-127 SMGMHLGQDAI
+127 MGIHLEQDDTG
-138 EELDEQEKADLGRQ
+138 EVDEQQKEDFGRQ

-158 TNSKA
+158 TISKG

-177 NDTIPKPMEKLHI
+177 QKKNPKPMEKLHL

-198 CLSIGQEKVD
+198 CLSLGQEKVD

-221 DSLELHDGDV
+221 DCLELHEGDII
-231 VTIDAIGTQK
+231 TIDAIGTQK
-241 DIVSKIIEKQ
+241 DIVSQIIEKQ
-251 ANYLLEV
+251 ADYLLEV
-258 KGNQPSLMER
+258 KGNQPTLMES
-268 IQDAMETIKRYRE
+268 IEVAMEAVKEYHE
-281 CEYVKEFTERV
+281 CEYVKEFSER
-292 ESHGLIVNRTCRTC
+292 EEGHGLIVNRTCRTC
-306 SDIYFL
+306 SDVYFL
-312 GNIFREWEGIKTFG
+312 GRIFKQWEGIRTFG
-326 CIDNWRID
+326 YIDNWRID
-334 KATGEDVT
+334 KSTGEDVK

-392 QNYSLITKMTLN
+392 QNYSLIAKMTLN

-434 LLIHW
+434 LLMTW

>member
-1 MFLLSL
+1 
-7 PIDNQNIMDKEAKDF
+7 MDKTAKDF
-22 LLREELERHLES
+22 LLREKLERHLES
-34 MSNVANGI
+34 MSNVVNGI
-42 DPRQASKVVHPAP
+42 DPRQASKVIHPAP

-73 EIADFAEARIDFL
+73 EIADFAEARLDFL
-86 RTFFPGL
+86 RSFFPTL
-93 EESPSHDTIRRFF
+93 KESPSHDTIRRFF
-106 CLVNPIALENSYRS
+106 CLVSSSLLENSYRK
-120 WALSMRK
+120 WALSMREN
-127 SMGMHLGQDAI
+127 MGIHLQQDDTG
-138 EELDEQEKADLGRQ
+138 EVDEQQKEDFGRQ

-158 TNSKA
+158 TISKG

-177 NDTIPKPMEKLHI
+177 QEKNPKPMEKLHLL
-190 VSAFLVDQ
+190 SAFLVDQ
-198 CLSIGQEKVD
+198 CLSLGQEKVD

-221 DSLELHDGDV
+221 DSLELHEGDV
-231 VTIDAIGTQK
+231 ITIDAIGTQK
-241 DIVSKIIEKQ
+241 DIVSQIIEKQ
-251 ANYLLEV
+251 ADYLLEV
-258 KGNQPSLMER
+258 KGNQPTLMES
-268 IQDAMETIKRYRE
+268 IEVAMEAVREYHE
-281 CEYVKEFTERV
+281 CEYVKEFSER
-292 ESHGLIVNRTCRTC
+292 EEGHGLIVNRTCRTC
-306 SDIYFL
+306 SDVYFL
-312 GNIFREWEGIKTFG
+312 GRIFKQWEGIRTFG
-326 CIDNWRID
+326 YIDNWRID
-334 KATGEDVT
+334 KSTGEDVT

-392 QNYSLITKMTLN
+392 QNYSLIAKMTLN

-434 LLIHW
+434 LLMTW

>member
-1 MFLLSL
+1 
-7 PIDNQNIMDKEAKDF
+7 MDKTAKDF
-22 LLREELERHLES
+22 LLRDDLERHLES
-34 MSNVANGI
+34 MSNAVNGI
-42 DPRQASKVVHPAP
+42 DPRQASKVIHPAP

-73 EIADFAEARIDFL
+73 EIADFAEARLDFL
-86 RTFFPGL
+86 RSFFPTL

-106 CLVNPIALENSYRS
+106 CLVSPSLLENSYRK
-120 WALSMRK
+120 WALSMREN
-127 SMGMHLGQDAI
+127 MGIHLQQDDTG
-138 EELDEQEKADLGRQ
+138 EVDEQQKEDFGRQ

-158 TNSKA
+158 TISKG

-177 NDTIPKPMEKLHI
+177 QEKNPKPMEKLHLL
-190 VSAFLVDQ
+190 SAFLVDQ
-198 CLSIGQEKVD
+198 CLSLGQEKVD

-221 DSLELHDGDV
+221 DSLELHEGDV
-231 VTIDAIGTQK
+231 ITIDAIGTQK
-241 DIVSKIIEKQ
+241 DIVSQIVEKQ
-251 ANYLLEV
+251 ADYLLEV
-258 KGNQPSLMER
+258 KGNQPALMEG
-268 IQDAMETIKRYRE
+268 IEVAMEAVRKYHE
-281 CEYVKEFTERV
+281 SEYVKEFSER
-292 ESHGLIVNRTCRTC
+292 EEGHGLIVNRTCRTC
-306 SDIYFL
+306 SDVYFL
-312 GNIFREWEGIKTFG
+312 GRIFKQWEGIRTFG
-326 CIDNWRID
+326 YIDNWRID

-434 LLIHW
+434 LLIDW

>member
-1 MFLLSL
+1 
-7 PIDNQNIMDKEAKDF
+7 MDKTAKDF
-22 LLREELERHLES
+22 LLRDALERHLES
-34 MSNVANGI
+34 MSNAVNGI
-42 DPRQASKVVHPAP
+42 DPRQASKVIHPAP

-73 EIADFAEARIDFL
+73 EIADFAEARLDFL
-86 RTFFPGL
+86 RSFFPTL

-106 CLVNPIALENSYRS
+106 CLVSPSLLENSYRK
-120 WALSMRK
+120 WALSMREN
-127 SMGMHLGQDAI
+127 MGIHLQQDDTG
-138 EELDEQEKADLGRQ
+138 EVDEQQKEDFGRQ

-158 TNSKA
+158 TISKG

-177 NDTIPKPMEKLHI
+177 QEKNPKPMEKLHLL
-190 VSAFLVDQ
+190 SAFLVDQ
-198 CLSIGQEKVD
+198 CLSLGQEKVD

-221 DSLELHDGDV
+221 DSLELHEGDV
-231 VTIDAIGTQK
+231 ITIDAIGTQK
-241 DIVSKIIEKQ
+241 EIVSQIVGKQ
-251 ANYLLEV
+251 ADYQLEV
-258 KGNQPSLMER
+258 KGNQPALMEG
-268 IQDAMETIKRYRE
+268 IEVAMEAVRKYHE
-281 CEYVKEFTERV
+281 SEYVKEFSER
-292 ESHGLIVNRTCRTC
+292 EEGHGLIVNRTCRTC
-306 SDIYFL
+306 SDVYFL
-312 GNIFREWEGIKTFG
+312 GRIFKQWEGIRTFG
-326 CIDNWRID
+326 YIDNWRID
-334 KATGEDVT
+334 KATGKDVT

-434 LLIHW
+434 LLIAW

>member
-1 MFLLSL
+1 
-7 PIDNQNIMDKEAKDF
+7 MDKTVKDF
-22 LLREELERHLES
+22 LLRDDLERHLES
-34 MSNVANGI
+34 MSNAVNGI
-42 DPRQASKVVHPAP
+42 DPRQASKVIHPAP

-73 EIADFAEARIDFL
+73 EIADFAEARLDFL
-86 RTFFPGL
+86 RSFFPTL

-106 CLVNPIALENSYRS
+106 CLVSPSLLENSYRK
-120 WALSMRK
+120 WALSMREN
-127 SMGMHLGQDAI
+127 MGIHLQRDDTG
-138 EELDEQEKADLGRQ
+138 EVDEQQKEDFGRQ

-158 TNSKA
+158 TISKG

-177 NDTIPKPMEKLHI
+177 QEKNPKPMEKLHLL
-190 VSAFLVDQ
+190 SAFLVDQ
-198 CLSIGQEKVD
+198 CLSLGQEKVD

-221 DSLELHDGDV
+221 DSLELHEGDV
-231 VTIDAIGTQK
+231 ITIDAIGTQK
-241 DIVSKIIEKQ
+241 DIVSQIIEKQ
-251 ANYLLEV
+251 ADYLLEV
-258 KGNQPSLMER
+258 KGNQPALMEG
-268 IQDAMETIKRYRE
+268 IEVAMEAVRKYHE
-281 CEYVKEFTERV
+281 SEYVKEFSER
-292 ESHGLIVNRTCRTC
+292 EEGHGLIVNRTCRTC
-306 SDIYFL
+306 SDVYFL
-312 GNIFREWEGIKTFG
+312 GRIFKQWEGIRTFG
-326 CIDNWRID
+326 YIDNWRID
-334 KATGEDVT
+334 KATGKDVT

-434 LLIHW
+434 LLIAW

>member
-1 MFLLSL
+1 
-7 PIDNQNIMDKEAKDF
+7 MDKTAKDF
-22 LLREELERHLES
+22 LLREKLERHLES
-34 MSNVANGI
+34 MSNVVNGI
-42 DPRQASKVVHPAP
+42 DPRQASKVIHPAP

-73 EIADFAEARIDFL
+73 EIADFAEARLDFL
-86 RTFFPGL
+86 RSFFPTL

-106 CLVNPIALENSYRS
+106 CLVSSSLLENSYRK
-120 WALSMRK
+120 WALSMREN
-127 SMGMHLGQDAI
+127 MGIHLEQDDTG
-138 EELDEQEKADLGRQ
+138 EVDEQQKEDFGRQ

-158 TNSKA
+158 TISKG

-177 NDTIPKPMEKLHI
+177 QEKNPKPMEKLHLL
-190 VSAFLVDQ
+190 SAFLVDQ
-198 CLSIGQEKVD
+198 CLSLGQEKVD

-221 DSLELHDGDV
+221 DSLELHEGDV
-231 VTIDAIGTQK
+231 ITIDAIGTQK
-241 DIVSKIIEKQ
+241 DIVSQIIEKQ
-251 ANYLLEV
+251 ADYLLEV
-258 KGNQPSLMER
+258 KGNQPTLMES
-268 IQDAMETIKRYRE
+268 IEVAMEAVREYHE
-281 CEYVKEFTERV
+281 CEYVKEFSER
-292 ESHGLIVNRTCRTC
+292 EEGHGLIVNRTCRTC
-306 SDIYFL
+306 SDVYFL
-312 GNIFREWEGIKTFG
+312 GRIFKQWEGIRTFG
-326 CIDNWRID
+326 YIDNWRID
-334 KATGEDVT
+334 KSTGEDVT

-392 QNYSLITKMTLN
+392 QNYSLIAKMTLN

-434 LLIHW
+434 LLITW

>member
-1 MFLLSL
+1 MC
-7 PIDNQNIMDKEAKDF
+7 IDNQFIMDKTAKDF
-22 LLREELERHLES
+22 LLREKLERHLGS
-34 MSNVANGI
+34 MSNVVNGI
-42 DPRQASKVVHPAP
+42 DPRQASKVIHPAP

-73 EIADFAEARIDFL
+73 EIADFAEARLDFL
-86 RTFFPGL
+86 RSFFPTL

-106 CLVNPIALENSYRS
+106 CLVSSSLLENSYRK
-120 WALSMRK
+120 WALSMREN
-127 SMGMHLGQDAI
+127 MGIHLEQDDAQ
-138 EELDEQEKADLGRQ
+138 EADEQQKEDFGRQ

-158 TNSKA
+158 TISKG

-177 NDTIPKPMEKLHI
+177 QEKNPKPMEKLHL

-198 CLSIGQEKVD
+198 CLSLGQEKVD

-221 DSLELHDGDV
+221 DCLELHEGDII
-231 VTIDAIGTQK
+231 TIDAIGTQK
-241 DIVSKIIEKQ
+241 DIVSQIIEKQ
-251 ANYLLEV
+251 ADYLLEV
-258 KGNQPSLMER
+258 KGNQPTLMES
-268 IQDAMETIKRYRE
+268 IEVAMEAVREYHE
-281 CEYVKEFTERV
+281 CEYVKEFSER
-292 ESHGLIVNRTCRTC
+292 EEGHGLIVNRTCRTC
-306 SDIYFL
+306 SDVYFL
-312 GNIFREWEGIKTFG
+312 GRIFKQWEGIRTFG
-326 CIDNWRID
+326 YIDNWRID
-334 KATGEDVT
+334 KSTGEDVT

-392 QNYSLITKMTLN
+392 QNYSLIAKMTLN

-434 LLIHW
+434 LLTNW

>member
-1 MFLLSL
+1 
-7 PIDNQNIMDKEAKDF
+7 MDKTAKDF
-22 LLREELERHLES
+22 LLRDDLERHLES
-34 MSNVANGI
+34 MSNAVNGI
-42 DPRQASKVVHPAP
+42 DPRQASKVIHPAP

-73 EIADFAEARIDFL
+73 EIADFAEARLDFL
-86 RTFFPGL
+86 RSFFPTL

-106 CLVNPIALENSYRS
+106 CLVSPSLLENSYRK
-120 WALSMRK
+120 WALSMREN
-127 SMGMHLGQDAI
+127 MGIHLGQDDTG
-138 EELDEQEKADLGRQ
+138 EVDEQQKEDFGRQ

-158 TNSKA
+158 TISKG

-177 NDTIPKPMEKLHI
+177 QEKNPKPMEKLHLL
-190 VSAFLVDQ
+190 SAFLVDQ
-198 CLSIGQEKVD
+198 CLSLGQERVD

-221 DSLELHDGDV
+221 DSLELHEGDV
-231 VTIDAIGTQK
+231 ITIDAIGTQK
-241 DIVSKIIEKQ
+241 DIVSQIVEKQ
-251 ANYLLEV
+251 ADYLLEV
-258 KGNQPSLMER
+258 KGNQPALMEG
-268 IQDAMETIKRYRE
+268 IEVAMEAVRKYHE
-281 CEYVKEFTERV
+281 SEYVKEFSER
-292 ESHGLIVNRTCRTC
+292 EEGHGLIVNRTCRTC
-306 SDIYFL
+306 SDVYFL
-312 GNIFREWEGIKTFG
+312 GRIFKQWEGIRTFG
-326 CIDNWRID
+326 YIDNWRID
-334 KATGEDVT
+334 KATGKDVT

-434 LLIHW
+434 LLIAW